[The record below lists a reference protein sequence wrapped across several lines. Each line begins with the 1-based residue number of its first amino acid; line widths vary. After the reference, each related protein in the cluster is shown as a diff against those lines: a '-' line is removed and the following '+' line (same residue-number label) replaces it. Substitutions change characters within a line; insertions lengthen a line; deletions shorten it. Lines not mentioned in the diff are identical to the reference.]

1 MTQRRIEISA
11 QIRKSKRS
19 ERIAKRRFINS
30 SRDAPLSGGASAST
44 VHMHMHKN
52 TNDTQQLGLLIQTFL
67 DSSSSKSLNDLQHAL
82 AGSMEQQH
90 ATASLLL
97 ECTSPQVKTVLLS
110 RLTTCLNTAAAT
122 TEDKLNASRILIN
135 LATSSEWCTSMV
147 EQQVVLPEI
156 VRALSSCIAVVA
168 QSSAWST
175 DVDVITLAEQIS
187 WAIGNVCSDSSEA
200 RLQAMDSGALEALI
214 RAFNLTHRALTSNAA
229 QQAELFMGFC
239 RNSVWALS
247 NLARGHEISALPF
260 LCASTSSSI
269 YGYTDAGKRGEDTF
283 LRRESLMEVLLMNNQ
298 HQHHIREAK
307 ALDELKQE
315 VCWLLAYLTA
325 KEDEAVHKLCLN
337 SVDNRLCNALVS
349 HLEHTWN
356 AAQEQQKASATV
368 SNDAILTLAARSLP
382 IIRTIGNISTACDGY
397 FVSSFLSAGGTV
409 GVGSHSLSLLP
420 DIIAKLVLLPLESPL
435 ESGMLSERS
444 ALACESAWVAGA
456 LLVDAGVLD
465 NTGKEHPSNFAGAV
479 LCPALCRVLSSH
491 STKLEL
497 KREAAFALWNAV
509 AKSPGAHHGV
519 GDDMQRTNMILRDI
533 ASFDGL
539 ISCLCRTLLTA
550 ADADANLA
558 ALMLISAMLTRLQAD
573 AAWHELL
580 KRKLSEEG
588 IVDSL
593 DHVCDR
599 ASSSYYSSKGGDS
612 MEQAANIAADL
623 IDDFFADE
631 ILFDNIVNDQNNI
644 HLSQS
649 FTFQVP
655 PVSAGG
661 FNFGGDHGG
670 PSATVQGVDQG
681 RGRGRGKAMP
691 AWMQQQQQR

>member
-1 MTQRRIEISA
+1 M
-11 QIRKSKRS
+11 
-19 ERIAKRRFINS
+19 N
-30 SRDAPLSGGASAST
+30 G
-44 VHMHMHKN
+44 
-52 TNDTQQLGLLIQTFL
+52 TQQLGLLIQTFL
-67 DSSSSKSLNDLQHAL
+67 DSNSSESLNELQQAL

-90 ATASLLL
+90 DTASLLL

-110 RLTTCLNTAAAT
+110 RLAACLNTAAAT
-122 TEDKLNASRILIN
+122 TVDKLNASRILIN
-135 LATSSEWCTSMV
+135 LATSSEWCASMV
-147 EQQVVLPEI
+147 EQHVVLPEI
-156 VRALSSCIAVVA
+156 VRALSSCVAVVA
-168 QSSAWST
+168 QSSAWSA

-200 RLQAMDSGALEALI
+200 RMQAMDSGALEALI
-214 RAFNLTHRALTSNAA
+214 RAFNLTHHALTSNAA
-229 QQAELFMGFC
+229 QQTEVFMGFC

-247 NLARGHEISALPF
+247 NLARGHETSALPF

-269 YGYTDAGKRGEDTF
+269 YGYTDAGKRGDDTF
-283 LRRESLMEVLLMNNQ
+283 LRRESLMAVLLMKN
-298 HQHHIREAK
+298 QHHIHEAK
-307 ALDELKQE
+307 AVDELKQE

-349 HLEHTWN
+349 HLEYTWN
-356 AAQEQQKASATV
+356 AALEQKVSGTV

-397 FVSSFLSAGGTV
+397 FVSPFLSAGGTA
-409 GVGSHSLSLLP
+409 GVSGHNLSLLP
-420 DIIAKLVLLPLESPL
+420 DIIAKLILLPL
-435 ESGMLSERS
+435 ESGMLPERS

-456 LLVDAGVLD
+456 LLVDAGVVD
-465 NTGKEHPSNFAGAV
+465 NTGKEHPSNFASVV

-497 KREAAFALWNAV
+497 KREAAFALWNTV
-509 AKSPGAHHGV
+509 AKSPGANYG
-519 GDDMQRTNMILRDI
+519 GGNDMQRTNMILRDI

-539 ISCLCRTLLTA
+539 IPCLCRTLLTA

-558 ALMLISAMLTRLQAD
+558 ALMLISSMLTRLQAD

-580 KRKLSEEG
+580 QRKLSEEG

-593 DHVCDR
+593 DQVCDR

-623 IDDFFADE
+623 IDDFFAEE
-631 ILFDNIVNDQNNI
+631 ILFDDIDDDQNNI
-644 HLSQS
+644 HASQS

-661 FNFGGDHGG
+661 FNFGCHHGG

-681 RGRGRGKAMP
+681 RGRGRGKALP